1 MPTRTRVLL
10 VDDHPIVISGI
21 RRLLAFAPDFEVVGQ
36 ASNAHDAVES
46 AIAAAPDLI
55 LLDLHLPD
63 VNSADLCRRIRATVP
78 SAQVVIFTAFVDA
91 VVLRSCMAA
100 GVAGVLLKDAAE
112 LDLVGDLRRIRS
124 GRVVI
129 DERVQATADAAAAE
143 PRVLDATLT
152 QREHQVLRLLAE
164 GMSGKEMATALGLAP
179 NTVRSYCQ
187 SLLSK
192 LQSSS
197 RIQALAN
204 ARGRGLL

>member
-1 MPTRTRVLL
+1 MATRTRVLL
-10 VDDHPIVISGI
+10 IDDHPIVISGI
-21 RRLLAFAPDFEVVGQ
+21 CRLLAFAPDFEVVGQ
-36 ASNAHDAVES
+36 ASNARDAVER
-46 AIAAAPDLI
+46 AIATAPELI

-63 VNSADLCRRIRATVP
+63 VHSADLCRRIRATVP
-78 SAQVVIFTAFVDA
+78 SAKVVIFTAFVDA
-91 VVLRSCMAA
+91 AVFRSCLSA

-112 LDLVGDLRRIRS
+112 LDLVGALRRVRS

-129 DERVQATADAAAAE
+129 DERVQATAEAAADE
-143 PRVLDATLT
+143 PRLLDATLT

-164 GMSGKEMATALGLAP
+164 GMSGKEMASSLGLAP

-204 ARGRGLL
+204 ARSRGLI

>member
-1 MPTRTRVLL
+1 MATRTRVLL

-36 ASNAHDAVES
+36 ASNARDAVES
-46 AIAAAPDLI
+46 AIASAPDLI

-63 VNSADLCRRIRATVP
+63 VHSADLCRRLRATVP
-78 SAQVVIFTAFVDA
+78 TAQVVIFTAFADA
-91 VVLRSCMAA
+91 AVLRSCLSA

-124 GRVVI
+124 GRVII

-143 PRVLDATLT
+143 PPTLEATLT

-204 ARGRGLL
+204 ARARGLL

>member
-36 ASNAHDAVES
+36 ASNARDAAES

-63 VNSADLCRRIRATVP
+63 VHSADLCRRLRATVP

-91 VVLRSCMAA
+91 AVLRSCLSA

-143 PRVLDATLT
+143 PQMLEATLT

-204 ARGRGLL
+204 ARTRGLL

>member
-1 MPTRTRVLL
+1 MATRTRVLL

-21 RRLLAFAPDFEVVGQ
+21 RRLLAYAPDFEVVGQ
-36 ASNAHDAVES
+36 ASTARDAVET
-46 AIAAAPDLI
+46 AVATVPDLI
-55 LLDLHLPD
+55 LLDLRLPD
-63 VNSADLCRRIRATVP
+63 VRSAELCRRIRATVP
-78 SAQVVIFTAFVDA
+78 SAQVVIFTAFVEGA
-91 VVLRSCMAA
+91 LLRACLSA
-100 GVAGVLLKDAAE
+100 GVSGVLLKDAHE
-112 LDLVGDLRRIRS
+112 LDLVSDLRRIRS

-129 DERVQATADAAAAE
+129 DDRVQASAADSAGE
-143 PRVLDATLT
+143 LPLLDATLT

-192 LQSSS
+192 LQSTS

-204 ARGRGLL
+204 ARARGLL

>member
-36 ASNAHDAVES
+36 ASNARDAVES

-63 VNSADLCRRIRATVP
+63 VHSADLCRRLRATVP

-91 VVLRSCMAA
+91 AVLRTCLSA

-124 GRVVI
+124 GRVII

-143 PRVLDATLT
+143 PPMLEATLT

-164 GMSGKEMATALGLAP
+164 GMSGKEMATTLGLAP

-197 RIQALAN
+197 RIQALAA
-204 ARGRGLL
+204 ARARGLL

>member
-36 ASNAHDAVES
+36 ASNARDAVES
-46 AIAAAPDLI
+46 AIAANPDLI

-63 VNSADLCRRIRATVP
+63 VHSADLCRRIRASAP

-91 VVLRSCMAA
+91 AVLRSCLTA

-124 GRVVI
+124 GRQVI
-129 DERVQATADAAAAE
+129 DERVQATAAAE
-143 PRVLDATLT
+143 AVDPQLLDATLT

-204 ARGRGLL
+204 ARARGLL

>member
-36 ASNAHDAVES
+36 ASNARDAVES
-46 AIAAAPDLI
+46 AIATNPDLI

-63 VNSADLCRRIRATVP
+63 VHSADLCRRLRTTVP

-91 VVLRSCMAA
+91 GVLRSCLSA
-100 GVAGVLLKDAAE
+100 GVSGVLLKDAAE

-124 GRVVI
+124 GRQVI
-129 DERVQATADAAAAE
+129 DQRIQATAEAAAE
-143 PRVLDATLT
+143 PRLVDASLT

-164 GMSGKEMATALGLAP
+164 GMSGKEMAGALGLAP

-204 ARGRGLL
+204 ARTRGLL

>member
-21 RRLLAFAPDFEVVGQ
+21 RRLLGFAADFEVVGH

-91 VVLRSCMAA
+91 AVLRSCMSA

-124 GRVVI
+124 GRVII

-143 PRVLDATLT
+143 PHLLDATLT

-164 GMSGKEMATALGLAP
+164 GMSGKEMATSLGLAP

-204 ARGRGLL
+204 ARARGLL

>member
-36 ASNAHDAVES
+36 ASSARDAVES
-46 AIAAAPDLI
+46 AIATSPDLI

-63 VNSADLCRRIRATVP
+63 VHSTDLFRRLRATVP
-78 SAQVVIFTAFVDA
+78 SAQVVIFTAFVDSKA
-91 VVLRSCMAA
+91 LRSCLAA
-100 GVAGVLLKDAAE
+100 GVSGVLLKDAAE

-124 GRVVI
+124 GRQVI
-129 DERVQATADAAAAE
+129 DERVQAAAYADVE
-143 PRVLDATLT
+143 PRLLDATLT

-164 GMSGKEMATALGLAP
+164 GMSGKEMASALGLAP

-204 ARGRGLL
+204 ARARGLL

>member
-1 MPTRTRVLL
+1 MATRTRVLL

-21 RRLLAFAPDFEVVGQ
+21 RRLLAYAPDFEVVGQ
-36 ASNAHDAVES
+36 ASNARDAVET
-46 AIAAAPDLI
+46 AIGSDPDLI

-63 VNSADLCRRIRATVP
+63 VRSADLCRRLRATVP
-78 SAQVVIFTAFVDA
+78 DAQVVIFTAFVEA
-91 VVLRSCMAA
+91 PLLRSCLAA
-100 GVAGVLLKDAAE
+100 GVAGVLLKDSVE
-112 LDLVGDLRRIRS
+112 LDLVSDLRKIRS

-129 DERVQATADAAAAE
+129 DDRVQASADSSSE
-143 PRVLDATLT
+143 QRLPDASLT

-192 LQSSS
+192 LQSTS

-204 ARGRGLL
+204 ARARGLL

>member
-21 RRLLAFAPDFEVVGQ
+21 RRLLAFATDFEVVGQ
-36 ASNAHDAVES
+36 ASNARDAVES

-63 VNSADLCRRIRATVP
+63 VNSADLCRRIRTTVP

-91 VVLRSCMAA
+91 GVLRSCLAA
-100 GVAGVLLKDAAE
+100 GVAGVLLKDSAE

-124 GRVVI
+124 GRQVI
-129 DERVQATADAAAAE
+129 DERVQATADDAAE
-143 PRVLDATLT
+143 PHLLDATLT

-204 ARGRGLL
+204 ARARGLL

>member
-1 MPTRTRVLL
+1 MATRTSVLL

-21 RRLLAFAPDFEVVGQ
+21 RRLLALAPDFEVVGQ
-36 ASNAHDAVES
+36 ASTGNDAVEA
-46 AIAAAPDLI
+46 AIAVDPDLI

-63 VNSADLCRRIRATVP
+63 VRAADLCRRIRTTVP
-78 SAQVVIFTAFVDA
+78 SAQVVIFTAFVEA
-91 VVLRSCMAA
+91 ALLRSCLSA
-100 GVAGVLLKDAAE
+100 GVAGVLLKDAHE

-129 DERVQATADAAAAE
+129 DDRVQATADSAAD
-143 PRVLDATLT
+143 PHQFDATLT
-152 QREHQVLRLLAE
+152 QREHEVLRLLAE

-204 ARGRGLL
+204 ARARGLL

>member
-21 RRLLAFAPDFEVVGQ
+21 RRLLGFAADFEVVGH

-91 VVLRSCMAA
+91 AVLRSCMSA

-124 GRVVI
+124 GRVII
-129 DERVQATADAAAAE
+129 DERVQATGALM
-143 PRVLDATLT
+143 RT
-152 QREHQVLRLLAE
+152 REAGGDHR
-164 GMSGKEMATALGLAP
+164 
-179 NTVRSYCQ
+179 
-187 SLLSK
+187 
-192 LQSSS
+192 
-197 RIQALAN
+197 LAN
-204 ARGRGLL
+204 HSAHRPTLGSRSCDAPGARAVTRATRAATQPSCPLREATHCSRAATM

>member
-1 MPTRTRVLL
+1 MPTRSRVLL

-36 ASNAHDAVES
+36 ASNARDAVES

-63 VNSADLCRRIRATVP
+63 VHSADLCRRLRATVP

-91 VVLRSCMAA
+91 AVLRTCLSA

-124 GRVVI
+124 GRVII

-143 PRVLDATLT
+143 PPILEATLT

-164 GMSGKEMATALGLAP
+164 GMSGKEMATTLGLAP

-197 RIQALAN
+197 RIQALAA
-204 ARGRGLL
+204 ARARGLL

>member
-1 MPTRTRVLL
+1 MPTRSRVLL

-36 ASNAHDAVES
+36 ASNARDAVES

-63 VNSADLCRRIRATVP
+63 VHSADLCRRLRATVP

-91 VVLRSCMAA
+91 AVLRTCLSA

-124 GRVVI
+124 GRVII

-143 PRVLDATLT
+143 PPMLEATLT

-164 GMSGKEMATALGLAP
+164 GMSGKEMATTLGLAP

-197 RIQALAN
+197 RIQALAA
-204 ARGRGLL
+204 ARARGLL

>member
-36 ASNAHDAVES
+36 ASNARDAVES
-46 AIAAAPDLI
+46 AIATAPDLI

-63 VNSADLCRRIRATVP
+63 VHSADLCRRLRSTVP

-91 VVLRSCMAA
+91 AVLRSCLSA

-124 GRVVI
+124 GRVII
-129 DERVQATADAAAAE
+129 DERVQAIADAAAAE
-143 PRVLDATLT
+143 PRMLEATLT

-164 GMSGKEMATALGLAP
+164 GMSGKEVATALGLAP

-204 ARGRGLL
+204 ARARGLL

>member
-36 ASNAHDAVES
+36 ASNARDAVES

-63 VNSADLCRRIRATVP
+63 VHSADLCRRLRATVP

-91 VVLRSCMAA
+91 VVLRSCLSA

-124 GRVVI
+124 GRVII
-129 DERVQATADAAAAE
+129 DERVQATAEAAAAE
-143 PRVLDATLT
+143 PRMLEATLT
-152 QREHQVLRLLAE
+152 QRENQVLRLLAE

-204 ARGRGLL
+204 ARTRGLL

>member
-1 MPTRTRVLL
+1 MPTSTRVLL

-36 ASNAHDAVES
+36 ASNARDAVES
-46 AIAAAPDLI
+46 AIATNPDLI

-63 VNSADLCRRIRATVP
+63 VHSADLCRRIRATVP

-91 VVLRSCMAA
+91 GVLRSCLSA
-100 GVAGVLLKDAAE
+100 GVSGVLLKDAAE

-124 GRVVI
+124 GRQVI

-143 PRVLDATLT
+143 PGLLDPTLT

-164 GMSGKEMATALGLAP
+164 GMSGKEMASALGLAP

-204 ARGRGLL
+204 ARIRGLL

>member
-1 MPTRTRVLL
+1 MATRTKVLL

-36 ASNAHDAVES
+36 ASTGNDAVET
-46 AIAAAPDLI
+46 AIAVDPDLI

-63 VNSADLCRRIRATVP
+63 VRSADLCRRIRTTVP
-78 SAQVVIFTAFVDA
+78 SAQVVIFTAFVEA
-91 VVLRSCMAA
+91 ALLRSCLSA
-100 GVAGVLLKDAAE
+100 GVAGVLLKDAHE
-112 LDLVGDLRRIRS
+112 LDLVSDLRRIRS

-129 DERVQATADAAAAE
+129 DDRVQATADSAAD
-143 PRVLDATLT
+143 PHQFDATLT

-204 ARGRGLL
+204 ARARGLL

>member
-1 MPTRTRVLL
+1 MATRTRVLL

-36 ASNAHDAVES
+36 ASTAQEAVET
-46 AIAAAPDLI
+46 AIATAPDLI

-63 VNSADLCRRIRATVP
+63 VHSADLCRRMRATVP
-78 SAQVVIFTAFVDA
+78 TAQVVIFTAFVEA
-91 VVLRSCMAA
+91 ALLRSCVAA
-100 GVAGVLLKDAAE
+100 GVAGVLLKDAHE

-129 DERVQATADAAAAE
+129 DDRVQATADPAAE
-143 PRVLDATLT
+143 PGLLDATLT
-152 QREHQVLRLLAE
+152 QREHEVLRLLAE

-204 ARGRGLL
+204 ARARGLL

>member
-1 MPTRTRVLL
+1 MATRTRVLL

-21 RRLLAFAPDFEVVGQ
+21 RRLLAYAPDFEVVGQ
-36 ASNAHDAVES
+36 ASTARDAVET
-46 AIAAAPDLI
+46 ALATAPDLI
-55 LLDLHLPD
+55 LLDLRLPD
-63 VNSADLCRRIRATVP
+63 VRSADLCRRIRATVP
-78 SAQVVIFTAFVDA
+78 SAQVVIFTAFVEGA
-91 VVLRSCMAA
+91 LLRSCLSA
-100 GVAGVLLKDAAE
+100 GVSGVLLKDAHE
-112 LDLVGDLRRIRS
+112 LDLVSDLRRIRS

-129 DERVQATADAAAAE
+129 DDRVQATAAE
-143 PRVLDATLT
+143 TATDPHLFDATLT

-192 LQSSS
+192 LQSTS

-204 ARGRGLL
+204 ARARGLL